1 MKSHV
6 VRQDP
11 VKALRRLVEACV
23 TQKAAAEKLG
33 VSQTHLSDLL
43 RGRRT
48 FSEAT
53 LSKLGLRRDTVKL

>member
-1 MKSHV
+1 MSKH
-6 VRQDP
+6 DP
-11 VKALRRLVEACV
+11 IKALRRIVDSCV

-33 VSQTHLSDLL
+33 LSQTHLSDLL

-53 LSKLGLRRDTVKL
+53 LAKLGLRRETVKL